1 MAESNLMVPPER
13 EERFFPSMD
22 EDTRAAAAKLEQKLA
37 DGKDLTDLERAIVEE
52 YRAVT
57 ELEEQV
63 EGSLSVYSHP
73 QYKEIHSLIR
83 REIEDII
90 GSQLYDTYYYDR
102 VYFVGQELER
112 HLDRDACEIS
122 VTVHIGSNLDEC
134 WPIALKT
141 VDQDNVSVCLEPGD
155 AMVYKEVCS
164 VVERNPYTHNMKAI

>member
-63 EGSLSVYSHP
+63 EDQTKQVNRKRKQEGGSILLP
-73 QYKEIHSLIR
+73 PEM
-83 REIEDII
+83 
-90 GSQLYDTYYYDR
+90 SQ
-102 VYFVGQELER
+102 
-112 HLDRDACEIS
+112 
-122 VTVHIGSNLDEC
+122 
-134 WPIALKT
+134 
-141 VDQDNVSVCLEPGD
+141 
-155 AMVYKEVCS
+155 EVL
-164 VVERNPYTHNMKAI
+164 